1 MTSRATG
8 GGGDAQMYELP
19 STYPVRWWWW
29 WYLVPSWPPAATQR
43 LYHPT
48 TVFVS
53 PLPPLLLFQSSA
65 FCDLYFHPS
74 CYCNLTLFIIV
85 VAVHHSVSLSH
96 SLPRLELLLKSS
108 TFPPSRLFGWPYHH
122 GLCSYSLFS
131 YPTSR
136 TQSRPGRPRRLGVL
150 Q

>member
-1 MTSRATG
+1 MPQWREYLNVRVT
-8 GGGDAQMYELP
+8 QYLP
-19 STYPVRWWWW
+19 STV
-29 WYLVPSWPPAATQR
+29 
-43 LYHPT
+43 
-48 TVFVS
+48 VS
-53 PLPPLLLFQSSA
+53 PVFSPVVAPLLQRNIFIIPQLCLFLPPLLLFQSSV
-65 FCDLYFHPS
+65 FCGLYFHLS
-74 CYCNLTLFIIV
+74 CYYNFIFFIIV

-108 TFPPSRLFGWPYHH
+108 TFPPSRLFDWPCHH
-122 GLCSYSLFS
+122 GLYGYSLFS